1 MSHHRSAL
9 KDMGAES
16 LVGITDLVS
25 GEKDPRNLMI
35 IFSVLKVVMVEW
47 DIVGHAE
54 VFTTVFKLG
63 ASLLISIRRS
73 STLSSAIFRLPF
85 DRHQTIPTASLHK
98 TLRTAYENVSPR
110 QNTLLL
116 MLFPNWSI
124 NLIPHPPM
132 SRWESSPI
140 RVFSC

>member
-54 VFTTVFKLG
+54 VLTMVFKLG
-63 ASLLISIRRS
+63 AS
-73 STLSSAIFRLPF
+73 
-85 DRHQTIPTASLHK
+85 
-98 TLRTAYENVSPR
+98 
-110 QNTLLL
+110 
-116 MLFPNWSI
+116 
-124 NLIPHPPM
+124 
-132 SRWESSPI
+132 
-140 RVFSC
+140 